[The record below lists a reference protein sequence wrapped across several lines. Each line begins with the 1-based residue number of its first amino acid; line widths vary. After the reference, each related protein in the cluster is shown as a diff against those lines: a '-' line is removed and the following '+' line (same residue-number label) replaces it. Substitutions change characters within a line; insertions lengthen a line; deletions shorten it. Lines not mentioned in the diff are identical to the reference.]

1 MEHKFANVKLYLIFL
16 STLVLRDHLDH
27 AEQIVFGKQKLKI
40 KDSSELAEAE
50 FLIYSSKF
58 TYFCIVDIWTLKRN
72 FVKENKK
79 PFAAINTTTN
89 HKNAPQR
96 HIAAS
101 SSY

>member
-1 MEHKFANVKLYLIFL
+1 MINIVDSFELKVTKFVI
-16 STLVLRDHLDH
+16 T
-27 AEQIVFGKQKLKI
+27 
-40 KDSSELAEAE
+40 
-50 FLIYSSKF
+50 YSSKF
-58 TYFCIVDIWTLKRN
+58 TYFFIVDIWTLKRN

-89 HKNAPQR
+89 HKNASQR